1 MRLIIA
7 TILAFT
13 ITSSVFATA
22 PVENPIVTLEKVGD
36 NKFQL
41 KYMEIPEG
49 KVTVAIKDKSNRII
63 FRDVIEAEKVFYKN
77 YNLNKLDIGNYQL
90 EVFNGKDGKLSGFD
104 IVLGDQIEEKTFYA
118 KMMEVDEK
126 TLALT
131 MSNLNGKEKTLE
143 IYDNG
148 SLIHEEAITGLTF
161 GKKFKFTNL
170 ESLENIDIKI
180 VEGNGVGKYIFAN

>member
-1 MRLIIA
+1 
-7 TILAFT
+7 
-13 ITSSVFATA
+13 
-22 PVENPIVTLEKVGD
+22 
-36 NKFQL
+36 
-41 KYMEIPEG
+41 
-49 KVTVAIKDKSNRII
+49 
-63 FRDVIEAEKVFYKN
+63 
-77 YNLNKLDIGNYQL
+77 
-90 EVFNGKDGKLSGFD
+90 
-104 IVLGDQIEEKTFYA
+104 
-118 KMMEVDEK
+118 MEVDDK

-170 ESLENIDIKI
+170 ESLKNIDIKI

>member
-13 ITSSVFATA
+13 LTSTVFATA
-22 PVENPIVTLEKVGD
+22 PVENPIVTLEKVGE

-77 YNLNKLDIGNYQL
+77 YNLNKLDIGKYQL
-90 EVFNGKDGKLSGFD
+90 EVFNGKDGKLSDFD
-104 IVLGDQIEEKTFYA
+104 IVLGDQKEEKTFYA
-118 KMMEVDEK
+118 KMMEVDDK

-161 GKKFKFTNL
+161 GKKFKFSNL
-170 ESLENIDIKI
+170 ESLKNIDIKI

>member
-77 YNLNKLDIGNYQL
+77 YNLNKLDIGKYQL

-104 IVLGDQIEEKTFYA
+104 IVLGDQKEEKTFYA
-118 KMMEVDEK
+118 KMMEVDDK

-170 ESLENIDIKI
+170 ESLKNIDIKI

>member
-1 MRLIIA
+1 
-7 TILAFT
+7 
-13 ITSSVFATA
+13 
-22 PVENPIVTLEKVGD
+22 
-36 NKFQL
+36 
-41 KYMEIPEG
+41 MEIPEG

>member
-77 YNLNKLDIGNYQL
+77 YNLNKLDIGNYHL
-90 EVFNGKDGKLSGFD
+90 EVFNGKDGKLSDFD

>member
-77 YNLNKLDIGNYQL
+77 YNLNKLDIGKYQL

-118 KMMEVDEK
+118 KMMEVDDK